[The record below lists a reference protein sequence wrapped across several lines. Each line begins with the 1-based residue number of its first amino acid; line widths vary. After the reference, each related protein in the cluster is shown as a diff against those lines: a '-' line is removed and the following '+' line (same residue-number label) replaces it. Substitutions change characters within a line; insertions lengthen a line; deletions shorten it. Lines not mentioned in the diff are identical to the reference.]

1 MARTKIVLFKSNIRR
16 DGSCPVCLRVA
27 KEDKTKYID
36 LQLSATKGQWDELAS
51 RFKKDKRV
59 NPNYENY
66 NALKSLDL
74 SLAMTNV
81 FTIASGKLKGQDPTQ
96 ANSTTINMSLRPAYT
111 FALNVSF

>member
-16 DGSCPVCLRVA
+16 NGSCPVCLRVA

-66 NALKSLDL
+66 NALLNRDRKSTRLN
-74 SLAMTNV
+74 SSHNV
-81 FTIASGKLKGQDPTQ
+81 ASRMPSS
-96 ANSTTINMSLRPAYT
+96 A
-111 FALNVSF
+111 

>member
-1 MARTKIVLFKSNIRR
+1 MSHWSNGESAKVVEKVPTFAENVWKMYDRS
-16 DGSCPVCLRVA
+16 DLRVVSG
-27 KEDKTKYID
+27 DYLRMSNLRLTY
-36 LQLSATKGQWDELAS
+36 
-51 RFKKDKRV
+51 RFKHRQVK
-59 NPNYENY
+59 NTP
-66 NALKSLDL
+66 LKSLDL

>member
-1 MARTKIVLFKSNIRR
+1 MKLPFFLFLYVIADAVLNHIENGNLLIRWTIQSRNVCMDYLRMSN
-16 DGSCPVCLRVA
+16 LRL
-27 KEDKTKYID
+27 TY
-36 LQLSATKGQWDELAS
+36 
-51 RFKKDKRV
+51 RFKHRQLK
-59 NPNYENY
+59 NTP
-66 NALKSLDL
+66 LKSLDL

>member
-51 RFKKDKRV
+51 RFKQHTF
-59 NPNYENY
+59 PNKKY
-66 NALKSLDL
+66 KH
-74 SLAMTNV
+74 
-81 FTIASGKLKGQDPTQ
+81 
-96 ANSTTINMSLRPAYT
+96 
-111 FALNVSF
+111 

>member
-1 MARTKIVLFKSNIRR
+1 MARFKITLFKSNIRK

-36 LQLSATKGQWDELAS
+36 LQLSATKGQWDEQAS

-66 NALKSLDL
+66 NALLNRYEVRKDEILQKFMVKAGQGL
-74 SLAMTNV
+74 RLLYATG
-81 FTIASGKLKGQDPTQ
+81 GKLKSHT
-96 ANSTTINMSLRPAYT
+96 AYR
-111 FALNVSF
+111 